1 MKCPYCSQDET
12 RVIDTSHDQR
22 GGIRRRRVCGYCDQ
36 RFTTYERP
44 ILATPMVVKRDGTR
58 EEFSREKLLSGVRL
72 ACVKRPVSAT
82 DVEQL
87 AGEVESELQQLGRAE
102 VSSRQVGDRIM
113 AKLKELDEVAYIR
126 FASVY
131 LRLGDLGSIRNEID
145 RLLKE

>member
-1 MKCPYCSQDET
+1 
-12 RVIDTSHDQR
+12 
-22 GGIRRRRVCGYCDQ
+22 VCGYCNQ

-44 ILATPMVVKRDGTR
+44 ILATPMIAKRDGTR
-58 EEFSREKLLSGVRL
+58 EEFSREKLISGVKL

-82 DVEQL
+82 DIEQL
-87 AGEVESELQQLGRAE
+87 VGEVESELQQLGRAE